1 MPEYRCPN
9 HPEFV
14 AESIGGWKNHRTR
27 MDGGWD
33 DADLA
38 EATGA
43 SPSAESVRERMSRFA
58 QTMPDSASGTTAP
71 AEGTPLGDATVS
83 SDVPPAPEVRRVR
96 GTPKKLKKLFAQIPE
111 VVFERNGIT
120 LDDEDKDAVEEAIE
134 FLENIFGVEFQVPAS
149 KYVVESRF
157 WAVLW
162 PLGVILFIL
171 VKHKAE
177 QIFAG
182 VKFGQ
187 QPDNRHSGAEGNR
200 QDT

>member
-43 SPSAESVRERMSRFA
+43 SPSAESVRERMNRFA
-58 QTMPDSASGTTAP
+58 ATMPDNASVASESGA
-71 AEGTPLGDATVS
+71 GTPTDSVAGAEAS
-83 SDVPPAPEVRRVR
+83 PAPEVRRVR

-187 QPDNRHSGAEGNR
+187 QPDNRHSRTKGNR

>member
-1 MPEYRCPN
+1 
-9 HPEFV
+9 
-14 AESIGGWKNHRTR
+14 

-33 DADLA
+33 DTDLA

-43 SPSAESVRERMSRFA
+43 SPSAESVRERMNRFA
-58 QTMPDSASGTTAP
+58 STMPVDASQAGPESGTSGSTTSP
-71 AEGTPLGDATVS
+71 EAEA
-83 SDVPPAPEVRRVR
+83 PPAPEVRRVR

-111 VVFERNGIT
+111 VIFERNGIV

-157 WAVLW
+157 WAILW
-162 PLGVILFIL
+162 PIGVIVFIL
-171 VKHKAE
+171 IKHNVE
-177 QIFAG
+177 RIFAG
-182 VKFGQ
+182 VRFGQ
-187 QPDNRHSGAEGNR
+187 QPDNRHSGTEGNR